1 MPLTKC
7 TDCGQDVST
16 SAKTCPRCGA
26 PIASVAAPQP
36 QPQQL
41 QKQPQPQQLQK
52 QPQVTVVQ
60 QAEPQPAT
68 KHSNQPKKKGSWWK
82 FFLGLLLGLVLG
94 GLASYF
100 LFAPNGHIENA
111 QDKNDSTAV
120 QTDSI
125 SHPVHN
131 VKSAQEAKSHSKS
144 SHKSSKEASKQ
155 KDDESDKPSEEETG
169 PDKSRKEIG
178 TMMKDAKK
186 RVDAKNLRDA
196 LGN

>member
-36 QPQQL
+36 QPQ
-41 QKQPQPQQLQK
+41 QPQPQQLQK

-82 FFLGLLLGLVLG
+82 FFLGLLLGLILG
-94 GLASYF
+94 ILVSYF
-100 LFAPNGHIENA
+100 LFAPLPNSENYYL
-111 QDKNDSTAV
+111 DKNDSTTV

>member
-1 MPLTKC
+1 MPLIKC

-26 PIASVAAPQP
+26 PIASAAAPQQQPQQP
-36 QPQQL
+36 QPQQ
-41 QKQPQPQQLQK
+41 PQQKPQ

-60 QAEPQPAT
+60 QAEQQPAT
-68 KHSNQPKKKGSWWK
+68 KPSNQPKKKGSWWK

-94 GLASYF
+94 ALASYF
-100 LFAPNGHIENA
+100 LLAPSGQIENA
-111 QDKNDSTAV
+111 QDTNDSTAV

-125 SHPVHN
+125 SHPVQN
-131 VKSAQEAKSHSKS
+131 RKSAQEDKSHSKS

-155 KDDESDKPSEEETG
+155 KDDESDKPSEEQTG